1 MAQDYEGVFQQQGVR
16 ALQRYKGYDRPINEI
31 YDKVHHINMLMSLMF
46 TITYL
51 LILVQN
57 DRQESTKATLC
68 TEHPATRPCL
78 SSPLRRFELLLDN
91 LLLLLSLFFL
101 AFEKELSYTG
111 GRDKDR
117 LFHGKGVVE
126 FSDGGYMEVPI
137 R

>member
-1 MAQDYEGVFQQQGVR
+1 MPDIAFEKVMMEKMIMASSSMMMMVMMVVMVMM
-16 ALQRYKGYDRPINEI
+16 EI
-31 YDKVHHINMLMSLMF
+31 VPD
-46 TITYL
+46 
-51 LILVQN
+51 
-57 DRQESTKATLC
+57 
-68 TEHPATRPCL
+68 
-78 SSPLRRFELLLDN
+78 
-91 LLLLLSLFFL
+91 L

>member
-1 MAQDYEGVFQQQGVR
+1 MVVMVV
-16 ALQRYKGYDRPINEI
+16 KM
-31 YDKVHHINMLMSLMF
+31 VMMVLMVVMVMMK
-46 TITYL
+46 T
-51 LILVQN
+51 VP
-57 DRQESTKATLC
+57 D
-68 TEHPATRPCL
+68 
-78 SSPLRRFELLLDN
+78 
-91 LLLLLSLFFL
+91 L

>member
-1 MAQDYEGVFQQQGVR
+1 MYGAPSYETVRDLAFEKVMMVMMEKLIMA
-16 ALQRYKGYDRPINEI
+16 
-31 YDKVHHINMLMSLMF
+31 
-46 TITYL
+46 
-51 LILVQN
+51 
-57 DRQESTKATLC
+57 
-68 TEHPATRPCL
+68 
-78 SSPLRRFELLLDN
+78 SSSMMMMVMMVMMKTVPD
-91 LLLLLSLFFL
+91 L

>member
-1 MAQDYEGVFQQQGVR
+1 MYGAPSYETVPDLAFEKVMMVMMEEMIMA
-16 ALQRYKGYDRPINEI
+16 
-31 YDKVHHINMLMSLMF
+31 
-46 TITYL
+46 
-51 LILVQN
+51 
-57 DRQESTKATLC
+57 
-68 TEHPATRPCL
+68 
-78 SSPLRRFELLLDN
+78 SSSMMMMVMMVVMVMMETVPD
-91 LLLLLSLFFL
+91 L